1 MVSGAFLLVLF
12 VSNQIT
18 TLSWSLGGQVVLN
31 DFLKLDLPGWLHCA
45 TIRIIAIVPALYF
58 VWSSGAEGMY
68 QLLIFTQVLA
78 ALLLPSSVIPLF
90 RIAASRPIMGV
101 HKVSQFVEFL
111 SLITLIGMLG
121 LKIIFVV
128 EVIVGNS
135 DWVNN
140 LRSNAGSSMSLPCVL
155 LLTACATFC
164 LMIWLAA
171 TPLKSA
177 SARLEAQVWNWDL
190 PVGSPDSIT
199 KKEEI
204 TEPKY
209 HKEVSVQRH
218 EPSPSFGRALYSDS
232 EVASF
237 DLDLPET
244 ITEPDQEL
252 HLTTV
257 VENGSHITFPRSPKC
272 HMEGSTSTVESSP
285 VSTVV
290 NEVSDVT
297 MEGTSA
303 LKIESTEPIEKTV
316 GAEGVEGDLPNEK
329 DDDEGDT
336 WEPEDSLKGVSES
349 TAPLTS
355 EGPGSFRS
363 LSGKGDEGG
372 SSAGSLSRLAGLG
385 RAARRQLAAVLDE
398 FWGQLYDFHGNVI
411 QEAKAKKLDLLLG
424 LDSKAASSSLK
435 VDTSA
440 NELSGYFP
448 SAGGRGSDPIINSS
462 LYDSPNQ
469 QRVQSSLESYGVQR
483 GSSSLFPSRMQ
494 LLDAYVQNSSHSVID
509 SGERRYSSVRS
520 LPSSES
526 WDSQPATIHG
536 YQLSYLNRIAK
547 DRGFDNLNGQMESP
561 AALKSASSLGAAN
574 YRDSLAFTMGQ
585 KLQNGL
591 GSGQASSFQN
601 LTVSRNSPLQS
612 ERPYYDLHP
621 SGIAENVVSPANPK
635 KYHSLPD
642 IHRDLYM
649 PEKSANWESPVGYG
663 SSTGI
668 TNYESSLYSNS
679 GARTGGPLAFDQLS
693 PSQVYRDA
701 FSSQQNSS
709 FNTGSLWSRQPFE
722 QFGVADNNRTIGS
735 GGFGYRAG
743 SVSQEVTSVADS
755 EAKLLQSFRHCIVK
769 LLKLEG
775 SDWLFTQ
782 NDGVDEDLIDR
793 VAAREKFLYEAETR
807 EMNRTVH
814 MGEPQYHSSDRKSV
828 SAMKNNDANCTYF
841 MVPTCGEGCIWRSDL
856 IVSFGVWCIH
866 RILDLSLME
875 SRPEL
880 WGKYTYVLNRL
891 QVNTEK
897 LLSIKI
903 HFCDSNFCKDIMV
916 SSVRLSSWLP
926 YVNQAENSYASPWV

>member
-1 MVSGAFLLVLF
+1 MANSESVNPSANNMLAVLHRLLPVVGPALLISVGYLDPGKWAATAEAGARFGSDLAALMLIFNFAAILCHYLSARIGVVTGRDLAQICSEEYDKGTCIFLGVQTEVSVILSDLTMILGIAHGLNLLFGWDLFTCVFLTAVNAVLYPLFSTLLETCKAKVLCVCIAGFIQLSFVLGVIISQPEMSFSMNGMLTKLSGESAFALMSLLGASIMPHSLYLHSSIVQQYQCQPTASRDALCHHHLVAILCIFSGIYLVNYALMTSAENEYSGLGLLTFQDVMSLIGQVFWGPIVSGAFLLVLF

-58 VWSSGAEGMY
+58 VWSSGAEGIVGSSATA
-68 QLLIFTQVLA
+68 IFCD
-78 ALLLPSSVIPLF
+78 PSF

-155 LLTACATFC
+155 LLTSCATFC

-177 SARLEAQVWNWDL
+177 SARLEAQVCNWGL

-209 HKEVSVQRH
+209 HREVSVQKH
-218 EPSPSFGRALYSDS
+218 EPSPSFGRALDSDS
-232 EVASF
+232 EVARF

-272 HMEGSTSTVESSP
+272 HMEGSTSTVESTP
-285 VSTVV
+285 VSNVV

-297 MEGTSA
+297 MEGISA
-303 LKIESTEPIEKTV
+303 LKIESTEQIEKTV
-316 GAEGVEGDLPNEK
+316 GVEGDLPNEK

-424 LDSKAASSSLK
+424 LDSKAATSLK

-462 LYDSPNQ
+462 YMTL
-469 QRVQSSLESYGVQR
+469 RSSR
-483 GSSSLFPSRMQ
+483 G
-494 LLDAYVQNSSHSVID
+494 
-509 SGERRYSSVRS
+509 
-520 LPSSES
+520 
-526 WDSQPATIHG
+526 
-536 YQLSYLNRIAK
+536 
-547 DRGFDNLNGQMESP
+547 
-561 AALKSASSLGAAN
+561 
-574 YRDSLAFTMGQ
+574 
-585 KLQNGL
+585 
-591 GSGQASSFQN
+591 
-601 LTVSRNSPLQS
+601 
-612 ERPYYDLHP
+612 
-621 SGIAENVVSPANPK
+621 
-635 KYHSLPD
+635 
-642 IHRDLYM
+642 
-649 PEKSANWESPVGYG
+649 
-663 SSTGI
+663 
-668 TNYESSLYSNS
+668 
-679 GARTGGPLAFDQLS
+679 
-693 PSQVYRDA
+693 
-701 FSSQQNSS
+701 
-709 FNTGSLWSRQPFE
+709 
-722 QFGVADNNRTIGS
+722 
-735 GGFGYRAG
+735 
-743 SVSQEVTSVADS
+743 
-755 EAKLLQSFRHCIVK
+755 
-769 LLKLEG
+769 
-775 SDWLFTQ
+775 
-782 NDGVDEDLIDR
+782 
-793 VAAREKFLYEAETR
+793 
-807 EMNRTVH
+807 
-814 MGEPQYHSSDRKSV
+814 
-828 SAMKNNDANCTYF
+828 
-841 MVPTCGEGCIWRSDL
+841 
-856 IVSFGVWCIH
+856 
-866 RILDLSLME
+866 
-875 SRPEL
+875 
-880 WGKYTYVLNRL
+880 
-891 QVNTEK
+891 
-897 LLSIKI
+897 
-903 HFCDSNFCKDIMV
+903 CKAV
-916 SSVRLSSWLP
+916 
-926 YVNQAENSYASPWV
+926 